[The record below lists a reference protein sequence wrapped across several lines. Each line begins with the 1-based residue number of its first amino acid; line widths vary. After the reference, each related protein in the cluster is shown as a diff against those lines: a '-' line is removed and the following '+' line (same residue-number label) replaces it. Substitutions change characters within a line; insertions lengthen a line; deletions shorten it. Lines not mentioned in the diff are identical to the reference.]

1 MNHLPMLFPPMALW
15 KKSQPPILALKKNRL
30 DGPVAVVAGALG
42 VIHDATDG

>member
-1 MNHLPMLFPPMALW
+1 MA
-15 KKSQPPILALKKNRL
+15 QPHFAIEDRL